1 MYKYDDVGST
11 FLSLPPNLQTTENE
25 CFGYALDRQ
34 MQKMNKLAHQ
44 LSVWGDLDNTDPKYY
59 DYMAMT
65 IGAPYYKSE
74 YTDAQKLGIIKS
86 APMKRRYAGTIKA
99 IEELLKNT
107 ISSAS
112 FEPWYEYGGEPYHFK
127 VSTGEIPEKDI
138 KAVFSAMLKRIKAAR
153 TIFDFI
159 EIFCDPVEMTEKE
172 TVTVDRMK
180 LRIDMPTYGAD
191 TVHLNGDYGLDGWFT
206 LDGTTG
212 AEFTA
217 KDRHRADMKEKET
230 VEVEPVEVYKDYWC
244 LDGSEELDGSR
255 TLDADAWKEE
265 L

>member
-25 CFGYALDRQ
+25 CFGYAFDRQ
-34 MQKMNKLAHQ
+34 MQKMNRLAHQ

-112 FEPWYEYGGEPYHFK
+112 FMPWYEYGGEPYHFK
-127 VSTGEIPEKDI
+127 VKTGEVPDADLKT
-138 KAVFSAMLKRIKAAR
+138 VFNAMLKRVKAAR

-159 EIFCDPVEMTEKE
+159 EILIDPVEMHITENMSVDKMEMSFTMATEDADVRIRDEYAIEAGEKE
-172 TVTVDRMK
+172 
-180 LRIDMPTYGAD
+180 
-191 TVHLNGDYGLDGWFT
+191 N
-206 LDGTTG
+206 
-212 AEFTA
+212 AEA
-217 KDRHRADMKEKET
+217 ALLMYE
-230 VEVEPVEVYKDYWC
+230 DYWC
-244 LDGSEELDGSR
+244 LDGSELLDGSR
-255 TLDADAWKEE
+255 ILDADVKKEE